1 MATSPRNSHR
11 RPQGRRPMPPEPSG
25 MSTGASRLS
34 GPERA
39 SDSGSR
45 YHLRD
50 LFTPLDTLLV
60 SGGDPRLALD
70 AGDRLNVYGCAAAPE
85 PEIWNFASST
95 ASTISQAAYDRVAL
109 AREELMHKCLFDEV
123 EVAFDSRCEDMRN
136 ELRGHL
142 QLPPRVEIVFSPSG
156 TDSQLHA
163 LFLARAVL
171 GAPPVTI
178 VVGADQTGS
187 GTIHTARGHHFSSM
201 TASGLAVRKDGAVAG
216 LAGASLALPLLE
228 PGPAIVMRGDADA
241 AVLRAVEATI
251 AQGAPVLLQIMD
263 ASKLGWRAPSAACLD
278 EIARRWPR
286 KVQIVVDAC
295 QARLGRRRLRSYLD
309 RGYMVLISGSKFFG
323 GPAFSGA
330 LLVPKGLSRSLD
342 RIEGIAPG
350 IFDYAGRC
358 DWPMAWTMLRSRF
371 ERRPNFGQWLR
382 WEAALA
388 EIGGYY
394 AVPGAFRAKMLAEL
408 AAGIDSMIALSPS
421 LRSVPTATNTVDA
434 DDEEFAQTTIFPFML
449 LRGGKPVSTAE
460 TNAIHQALARD
471 MSEAFSG
478 TAADRQ
484 VAAQRCLIGQPVR
497 LERQDAAP
505 QAVLRLCVGARLV
518 TEAWSPDTAEAQRNV
533 QQILDRIAHVL
544 VKIELLLDRGAVAA
558 APVNSAFEV

>member
-1 MATSPRNSHR
+1 MSGGTSRWS
-11 RPQGRRPMPPEPSG
+11 E
-25 MSTGASRLS
+25 
-34 GPERA
+34 PERA
-39 SDSGSR
+39 SDGGSR
-45 YHLRD
+45 YRLRD

-70 AGDRLNVYGCAAAPE
+70 PEDRVNAYGCAASPE
-85 PEIWNFASST
+85 PEIWNFASAT
-95 ASTISQAAYDRVAL
+95 ASTISQAAYDRAAL

-123 EVAFDSRCEDMRN
+123 EVAFDARCEDMRD

-142 QLPPRVEIVFSPSG
+142 QLSPRVDVVFSPSG

-163 LFLARAVL
+163 LLLARTIF
-171 GAPPVTI
+171 GARPVTI

-201 TASGLAVRKDGAVAG
+201 TASGVAVRKDGAVPG
-216 LAGASLALPLLE
+216 LAGTSVALPLRE
-228 PGPAIVMRGDADA
+228 AAPGIAMRADADA
-241 AVLRAVEATI
+241 AVLHAVEATI

-263 ASKLGWRAPSAACLD
+263 CSKLGWRAPSAACLD

-309 RGYMVLISGSKFFG
+309 RGYMVLMSGSKFFG

-342 RIEGIAPG
+342 RGKGIAPG

-358 DWPMAWTMLRSRF
+358 DWPVAWTALRSRF

-382 WEAALA
+382 WEAALG
-388 EIGGYY
+388 EIGSYY
-394 AVPGAFRAKMLAEL
+394 AVPAVFRAEMLAEL

-421 LRSVPTATNTVDA
+421 LRSVPTAINMGDA
-434 DDEEFAQTTIFPFML
+434 DDEEFAQATIFPFTL
-449 LRGGKPVSTAE
+449 LRDGKPVSIAE
-460 TNAIHQALARD
+460 TRAVHRALARD
-471 MSEAFSG
+471 MSEEISG
-478 TAADRQ
+478 STADRE
-484 VAAQRCLIGQPVR
+484 VAAQRGLIGQPVR
-497 LERQDAAP
+497 LERQDETP

-518 TEAWSPDTAEAQRNV
+518 TEAWSPDMAKARRNV
-533 QQILDRIAHVL
+533 QQALDRIAHVL
-544 VKIELLLDRGAVAA
+544 VKIELLLDRGAAA
-558 APVNSAFEV
+558 TVPVKSAFEV

>member
-1 MATSPRNSHR
+1 
-11 RPQGRRPMPPEPSG
+11 
-25 MSTGASRLS
+25 MSAGTSRLS
-34 GPERA
+34 ETERA
-39 SDSGSR
+39 SDGGSR
-45 YHLRD
+45 YRLRD

-70 AGDRLNVYGCAAAPE
+70 PRERVSAYGCAALPE

-95 ASTISQAAYDRVAL
+95 ASTISQAAYDRAAR

-123 EVAFDSRCEDMRN
+123 EIAFDARCEDMRD

-142 QLPPRVEIVFSPSG
+142 QLSPRVDVVFSPSG

-178 VVGADQTGS
+178 VVGAEQTGS
-187 GTIHTARGHHFSSM
+187 GTAHTARGHHFGAM
-201 TASGLAVRKDGAVAG
+201 TASGVAVRKDGAVAG
-216 LAGASLALPLLE
+216 LAGASLALPLCE
-228 PGPAIVMRGDADA
+228 GAPGIAMRADADA
-241 AVLRAVEATI
+241 AVLHAVETTI

-263 ASKLGWRAPSAACLD
+263 SSKLGWRAPSAACLE

-295 QARLGRRRLRSYLD
+295 QARLGRRRLRAYLD
-309 RGYMVLISGSKFFG
+309 RGYMVLMTGSKFFG

-342 RIEGIAPG
+342 RVQGIAPG

-358 DWPMAWTMLRSRF
+358 DWPMAWTALRSRF

-388 EIGGYY
+388 EIGSYY
-394 AVPGAFRAKMLAEL
+394 AVPGAFRAAMLAEL

-421 LRSVPTATNTVDA
+421 LRAVPAALHTAGV
-434 DDEEFAQTTIFPFML
+434 DDEEFAHATIFPFTL
-449 LRGGKPVSTAE
+449 LRDGKPVSIAE
-460 TNAIHQALARD
+460 TAAVHRALVRD
-471 MSEAFSG
+471 MSEEVSG
-478 TAADRQ
+478 SAADRD

-497 LERQDAAP
+497 LGRQDETP

-518 TEAWSPDTAEAQRNV
+518 TEAWSPDRTEAQRNV
-533 QQILDRIAHVL
+533 QHVLDRIAHVL
-544 VKIELLLDRGAVAA
+544 VKIELLLDRGAAVA
-558 APVNSAFEV
+558 APVKSAFEV

>member
-1 MATSPRNSHR
+1 M
-11 RPQGRRPMPPEPSG
+11 RPETFG

-34 GPERA
+34 GAERA
-39 SDSGSR
+39 SDGGSR
-45 YHLRD
+45 YRLRD

-70 AGDRLNVYGCAAAPE
+70 AADRLNVYGCAAAPE

-109 AREELMHKCLFDEV
+109 AREELVHKCLFDEV
-123 EVAFDSRCEDMRN
+123 EVAFDSRCEDMRT

-163 LFLARAVL
+163 LFLARAAL

-187 GTIHTARGHHFSSM
+187 GTIHTARGHHFSSI
-201 TASGLAVRKDGAVAG
+201 TASGVAARKDGAVAG
-216 LAGASLALPLLE
+216 LAGASVALPLLE
-228 PGPAIVMRGDADA
+228 AGPAPAMRGDADA
-241 AVLRAVEATI
+241 AVLRAVEANI

-309 RGYMVLISGSKFFG
+309 RGYMVLITGSKFYG

-330 LLVPKGLSRSLD
+330 LLVPESLSRTLD
-342 RIEGIAPG
+342 RAEGIAPG

-358 DWPMAWTMLRSRF
+358 DWPMAWTKLRSRF

-394 AVPGAFRAKMLAEL
+394 AVPAAFRAKVFADL

-421 LRSVPTATNTVDA
+421 LRSVATATGTADA
-434 DDEEFAQTTIFPFML
+434 DDGEFAQTTIFPFML
-449 LRGGKPVSTAE
+449 LRGGKPVSIAE

-471 MSEAFSG
+471 MSQAIGG

-505 QAVLRLCVGARLV
+505 QVVLRLCVGARIV
-518 TEAWSPDTAEAQRNV
+518 TEAWSPDPAEAQRNV
-533 QQILDRIAHVL
+533 QQVLDRIAHVL

>member
-1 MATSPRNSHR
+1 
-11 RPQGRRPMPPEPSG
+11 
-25 MSTGASRLS
+25 MSAGASGLS
-34 GPERA
+34 VPERTF
-39 SDSGSR
+39 DGGSR
-45 YHLRD
+45 YRLRD

-70 AGDRLNVYGCAAAPE
+70 AGDCVNAYGCAASPE

-95 ASTISQAAYDRVAL
+95 ASTISQFAYDRAAL
-109 AREELMHKCLFDEV
+109 AREELMHRCLFDEV
-123 EVAFDSRCEDMRN
+123 EIAFDARCEDMRE

-142 QLPPRVEIVFSPSG
+142 QLSPRVDVVFSPSG

-187 GTIHTARGHHFSSM
+187 GTAHTARGHHFSSM

-216 LAGASLALPLLE
+216 LAGASVPLPLLRA
-228 PGPAIVMRGDADA
+228 GRGIAMRDDTDA
-241 AVLRAVEATI
+241 AVLEAIEATI
-251 AQGAPVLLQIMD
+251 AQGALVLLQIMD
-263 ASKLGWRAPSAACLD
+263 SSKLGWRAPSAVCLD

-286 KVQIVVDAC
+286 KVQVVVDAC

-309 RGYMVLISGSKFFG
+309 RGYMVLITGSKFFG

-330 LLVPKGLSRSLD
+330 LLVPKGFSRSFD

-350 IFDYAGRC
+350 FFDYAGRC
-358 DWPMAWTMLRSRF
+358 DWPMAWTALRSRF

-388 EIGGYY
+388 EIGSYY
-394 AVPGAFRAKMLAEL
+394 AVPGAFRVRALAEL
-408 AAGIDSMIALSPS
+408 AAGIASMIALSPS
-421 LRSVPTATNTVDA
+421 LQPVPMATEKTAG
-434 DDEEFAQTTIFPFML
+434 DDEEFAHATIFPFML
-449 LRGGKPVSTAE
+449 LRDGEPVSMAE
-460 TNAIHQALARD
+460 TGAVHRALRRD
-471 MSEAFSG
+471 MNEISG
-478 TAADRQ
+478 SAADRE
-484 VAAQRCLIGQPVR
+484 VAVQRSLIGQPVR
-497 LERQDAAP
+497 LERQDDAP

-518 TEAWSPDTAEAQRNV
+518 TEAWSPDMAQARRNV
-533 QQILDRIAHVL
+533 QHLLDRIAHVL
-544 VKIELLLDRGAVAA
+544 VKIELLLDRGAAA
-558 APVNSAFEV
+558 TAPEKSAFEV

>member
-1 MATSPRNSHR
+1 
-11 RPQGRRPMPPEPSG
+11 
-25 MSTGASRLS
+25 MSAGASRLS
-34 GPERA
+34 EPDRA
-39 SDSGSR
+39 SDGSR
-45 YHLRD
+45 YRLRD

-70 AGDRLNVYGCAAAPE
+70 AGDRVNGYGCAASPE

-95 ASTISQAAYDRVAL
+95 ASTISQAAYDRAAL

-123 EVAFDSRCEDMRN
+123 EIAFDARCEDMRD

-142 QLPPRVEIVFSPSG
+142 QLPPRVDVVFSPSG

-171 GAPPVTI
+171 GARPVTI

-187 GTIHTARGHHFSSM
+187 GTAHSARGHHFSSM
-201 TASGLAVRKDGAVAG
+201 TASGFAVRKDGAVAG
-216 LAGASLALPLLE
+216 LAGASVALPLLE
-228 PGPAIVMRGDADA
+228 TAPGIAMRADADA
-241 AVLRAVEATI
+241 AVLHAIDTTI
-251 AQGAPVLLQIMD
+251 LQGAPVLLQIMD
-263 ASKLGWRAPSAACLD
+263 CSKLGWRAPSAACLD

-309 RGYMVLISGSKFFG
+309 RGYMVLMSGSKFFG

-330 LLVPKGLSRSLD
+330 LLVPKGLSRSID
-342 RIEGIAPG
+342 RVEGIAPG

-358 DWPMAWTMLRSRF
+358 DWPMGWTALRSRF
-371 ERRPNFGQWLR
+371 DRRPNFGQWLR

-388 EIGGYY
+388 EIGSYY
-394 AVPGAFRAKMLAEL
+394 AVSGAFRAKVLAEL
-408 AAGIDSMIALSPS
+408 AAGIDGMIALSPS
-421 LRSVPTATNTVDA
+421 LRSVPATTRTASV

-449 LRGGKPVSTAE
+449 LRGGKPVSIAE
-460 TNAIHQALARD
+460 TSAIHRAMARD
-471 MSEAFSG
+471 MNEEISG
-478 TAADRQ
+478 SAADRQ
-484 VAAQRCLIGQPVR
+484 VAALRCLIGQPVR
-497 LERQDAAP
+497 LERQDEAP
-505 QAVLRLCVGARLV
+505 QAVLRLCVGARHV
-518 TEAWSPDTAEAQRNV
+518 TEAWSPDAAERQRNV
-533 QQILDRIAHVL
+533 QHVLDRIAHVL

-558 APVNSAFEV
+558 VPVNSAFEV

>member
-1 MATSPRNSHR
+1 MR
-11 RPQGRRPMPPEPSG
+11 REPSG
-25 MSTGASRLS
+25 MSAGASRLS
-34 GPERA
+34 GEERA
-39 SDSGSR
+39 SDGGSR
-45 YHLRD
+45 YRLRD

-60 SGGDPRLALD
+60 SGGDPRLAID
-70 AGDRLNVYGCAAAPE
+70 PSDRLNGYGCAASPE

-95 ASTISQAAYDRVAL
+95 ASTISQAAYDRAAL

-123 EVAFDSRCEDMRN
+123 EVAFDARCEDMRH

-142 QLPPRVEIVFSPSG
+142 QLPPHVDVVFSPSG

-178 VVGADQTGS
+178 VIGADQTGS
-187 GTIHTARGHHFSSM
+187 GTIHTARGHHFSSI
-201 TASGLAVRKDGAVAG
+201 TASGSAVRKDGAVAG

-228 PGPAIVMRGDADA
+228 IGPGIAMRADADA
-241 AVLRAVEATI
+241 AVLHAVEVTI

-263 ASKLGWRAPSAACLD
+263 SSKLGWRAPSAACLD

-309 RGYMVLISGSKFFG
+309 RGYMVLMTGSKFFG

-350 IFDYAGRC
+350 ILDYAGRC
-358 DWPMAWTMLRSRF
+358 DWPMAWPALRARF
-371 ERRPNFGQWLR
+371 DRRPNFGQWLR

-394 AVPGAFRAKMLAEL
+394 AVPGAFRAKVLTEL

-421 LRSVPTATNTVDA
+421 LRSVPAATTTAGA

-449 LRGGKPVSTAE
+449 LRDGKPVSTAE
-460 TNAIHQALARD
+460 TCAVHRAMARD
-471 MSEAFSG
+471 MNEAIAGS
-478 TAADRQ
+478 AADRQ

-497 LERQDAAP
+497 LERQDGAP

-518 TEAWSPDTAEAQRNV
+518 TEAWSPDAAEARRNV
-533 QQILDRIAHVL
+533 QHVLDRIAHVL

-558 APVNSAFEV
+558 VPVNSAFEV

>member
-1 MATSPRNSHR
+1 
-11 RPQGRRPMPPEPSG
+11 
-25 MSTGASRLS
+25 MSAGASRLS
-34 GPERA
+34 GQEPVA
-39 SDSGSR
+39 DGGSR
-45 YHLRD
+45 YRLRD

-70 AGDRLNVYGCAAAPE
+70 PRGRVNGYGCAASPE

-95 ASTISQAAYDRVAL
+95 ASTISQAAYDRAAL

-123 EVAFDSRCEDMRN
+123 EIAFDARCEDMRD

-142 QLPPRVEIVFSPSG
+142 QLSARVDIVFSPSG

-171 GAPPVTI
+171 GVPPVTI

-216 LAGASLALPLLE
+216 LAGASVALPLLG
-228 PGPAIVMRGDADA
+228 PTPAIAMRADIDA
-241 AVLRAVEATI
+241 AVLRAIETTI

-263 ASKLGWRAPSAACLD
+263 ASKLGWRAPSEACLD

-309 RGYMVLISGSKFFG
+309 RGYLVLMSGSKFFG

-330 LLVPKGLSRSLD
+330 VLVPKGFSRSLD
-342 RIEGIAPG
+342 RVEGIAPG

-358 DWPMAWTMLRSRF
+358 DWPVAWTALRSRF

-388 EIGGYY
+388 EIGRYY
-394 AVPGAFRAKMLAEL
+394 AAPGAFRTEVLAEL

-421 LRSVPTATNTVDA
+421 LRPVPSAVGTAGA
-434 DDEEFAQTTIFPFML
+434 DDEEFAQTTIFPFIL
-449 LRGGKPVSTAE
+449 LRDGKPVSIAE
-460 TNAIHQALARD
+460 TAAVHRALARD
-471 MSEAFSG
+471 MNEVIGGS
-478 TAADRQ
+478 AADRQ
-484 VAAQRCLIGQPVR
+484 VAVQRCLLGQPVR
-497 LERQDAAP
+497 LERQDEAP
-505 QAVLRLCVGARLV
+505 LAVLRLCVGARLV
-518 TEAWSPDTAEAQRNV
+518 TEAWSPDIAQAQRNV
-533 QQILDRIAHVL
+533 QEILDRIAHVL
-544 VKIELLLDRGAVAA
+544 VKIELLLDRGAAA
-558 APVNSAFEV
+558 AVPVNSAIEV

>member
-1 MATSPRNSHR
+1 
-11 RPQGRRPMPPEPSG
+11 
-25 MSTGASRLS
+25 MSIGASHPSVL
-34 GPERA
+34 ERA
-39 SDSGSR
+39 SDGGSR
-45 YHLRD
+45 YRLRD

-60 SGGDPRLALD
+60 SGGDPRLSLD
-70 AGDRLNVYGCAAAPE
+70 PKHRVNAYGCAPSPE

-95 ASTISQAAYDRVAL
+95 ASTISQAAYDRAAL

-123 EVAFDSRCEDMRN
+123 EVAFDARCEDMRD

-142 QLPPRVEIVFSPSG
+142 QLSPRVDIVFSPSG

-163 LFLARAVL
+163 LFLAHTAL

-187 GTIHTARGHHFSSM
+187 GTAYTARGRHFSSM

-216 LAGASLALPLLE
+216 LAGDSVALPLLGSA
-228 PGPAIVMRGDADA
+228 PGITMSTDADA

-263 ASKLGWRAPSAACLD
+263 TSKLGWRAPSPACLD

-286 KVQIVVDAC
+286 KVQVVVDAC

-309 RGYMVLISGSKFFG
+309 RGYMVLITGSKFFG

-330 LLVPKGLSRSLD
+330 LLVPKGMSRSLD
-342 RIEGIAPG
+342 RVGGIAPG
-350 IFDYAGRC
+350 FFDYAGRS
-358 DWPMAWTMLRSRF
+358 DWPKAWTALRSRF

-388 EIGGYY
+388 EIGSYY
-394 AVPGAFRAKMLAEL
+394 AVPGAFRARALAEL
-408 AAGIDSMIALSPS
+408 AGGIDSMIALSPS
-421 LRSVPTATNTVDA
+421 LQAVPTAVEKAGA
-434 DDEEFAQTTIFPFML
+434 DDEEFAQATIFPFTL
-449 LRGGKPVSTAE
+449 LRDGRPVSIAE
-460 TNAIHQALARD
+460 TGAVHRALAVD
-471 MSEAFSG
+471 MNDEISG
-478 TAADRQ
+478 SAADRQ

-497 LERQDAAP
+497 LERQDDAP
-505 QAVLRLCVGARLV
+505 RAVLRLCVGARLV
-518 TEAWSPDTAEAQRNV
+518 TEAWSADEAQARRNLQHV
-533 QQILDRIAHVL
+533 LDRVAHVL
-544 VKIELLLDRGAVAA
+544 VKIELLLDRAA
-558 APVNSAFEV
+558 TAPGMSVLEV

>member
-1 MATSPRNSHR
+1 
-11 RPQGRRPMPPEPSG
+11 
-25 MSTGASRLS
+25 MSAGASRLS
-34 GPERA
+34 DLDRA
-39 SDSGSR
+39 SDGSR
-45 YHLRD
+45 YRLRD

-70 AGDRLNVYGCAAAPE
+70 PTDRVNGYGCAASPE

-95 ASTISQAAYDRVAL
+95 ASTISQAAYDRAAL

-123 EVAFDSRCEDMRN
+123 EIAFDARCEDMRD

-142 QLPPRVEIVFSPSG
+142 QLPPRVDVVFSPSG

-171 GAPPVTI
+171 RAPPVTI

-201 TASGLAVRKDGAVAG
+201 TASGFAVRKDGAVAG

-228 PGPAIVMRGDADA
+228 TAPGIAMRADADA
-241 AVLRAVEATI
+241 AVLHAVEATI

-309 RGYMVLISGSKFFG
+309 RGYMVLMSGSKFFG

-342 RIEGIAPG
+342 RVEGVAPG

-358 DWPMAWTMLRSRF
+358 DWPMGWTALRSRF
-371 ERRPNFGQWLR
+371 DRRPNFGQWLR

-388 EIGGYY
+388 EIGSYY
-394 AVPGAFRAKMLAEL
+394 AVPGAFRARVLAEL

-421 LRSVPTATNTVDA
+421 LRAVPATRTAGM

-460 TNAIHQALARD
+460 TSAVHRAMARD
-471 MSEAFSG
+471 MNEEINGS
-478 TAADRQ
+478 AADRQ

-497 LERQDAAP
+497 LERQDEAT

-533 QQILDRIAHVL
+533 QRLLDRIAHVL

-558 APVNSAFEV
+558 RPVNSAFEV

>member
-1 MATSPRNSHR
+1 
-11 RPQGRRPMPPEPSG
+11 
-25 MSTGASRLS
+25 MSTGASRPS
-34 GPERA
+34 AEGRA
-39 SDSGSR
+39 SDGGSR

-70 AGDRLNVYGCAAAPE
+70 ATDRVNAYGCAASPE

-95 ASTISQAAYDRVAL
+95 ATTISQAAYDRAAL

-123 EVAFDSRCEDMRN
+123 EIAFDTRCEDMRE
-136 ELRGHL
+136 ELRCHL
-142 QLPPRVEIVFSPSG
+142 QLSPRVDIVFSPSG

-187 GTIHTARGHHFSSM
+187 GTVHTARGHHFSTM

-216 LAGASLALPLLE
+216 LAGDEIALPLLDTA
-228 PGPAIVMRGDADA
+228 PGIAMRSDADA
-241 AVLRAVEATI
+241 AVMRAVETSL
-251 AQGAPVLLQIMD
+251 AQGRCVFLQIMD
-263 ASKLGWRAPSAACLD
+263 SSKLGWRAPSAACLD

-286 KVQIVVDAC
+286 KVQVVVDAC
-295 QARLGRRRLRSYLD
+295 QARLGRRRLRAYLD
-309 RGYMVLISGSKFFG
+309 RGYMVLMTGSKFFG

-330 LLVPKGLSRSLD
+330 LLVPKGLSRSID
-342 RIEGIAPG
+342 RIGAIAPG
-350 IFDYAGRC
+350 IFGYAGRS
-358 DWPMAWTMLRSRF
+358 DWPMAWTALRSRF

-388 EIGGYY
+388 EIGSYY
-394 AVPGAFRAKMLAEL
+394 AVPGAFRAKVLAGL

-421 LRSVPTATNTVDA
+421 LRGVPNAAETADA
-434 DDEEFAQTTIFPFML
+434 DDEEFAATTIFPFTL
-449 LRGGKPVSTAE
+449 LRDGKPVSVAE
-460 TNAIHQALARD
+460 TGAVHRALAHD
-471 MSEAFSG
+471 MNEEISG
-478 TAADRQ
+478 SAADRQ
-484 VAAQRCLIGQPVR
+484 VAAQRCLVGQPVR
-497 LERQDAAP
+497 LERSDEAP

-518 TEAWSPDTAEAQRNV
+518 TEAWSADAAQAQRNLQHV
-533 QQILDRIAHVL
+533 LDRIAHVL
-544 VKIELLLDRGAVAA
+544 VKIELLLDRAA
-558 APVNSAFEV
+558 TAPGKFVLEV

>member
-1 MATSPRNSHR
+1 MR
-11 RPQGRRPMPPEPSG
+11 REPSG
-25 MSTGASRLS
+25 MSAGASRLS
-34 GPERA
+34 GQEPVP
-39 SDSGSR
+39 DGGSR
-45 YHLRD
+45 YRLRD

-70 AGDRLNVYGCAAAPE
+70 ASDRVNGYGCAASPE

-95 ASTISQAAYDRVAL
+95 ASTISQAAYDRAAL

-123 EVAFDSRCEDMRN
+123 EIAFDARCEDMRD

-142 QLPPRVEIVFSPSG
+142 QLSARVDIVFSPSG

-163 LFLARAVL
+163 LFLARVLL

-216 LAGASLALPLLE
+216 LAGASVALPLLGTA
-228 PGPAIVMRGDADA
+228 PGIAMRADIDA
-241 AVLRAVEATI
+241 AVVDAIEATI

-263 ASKLGWRAPSAACLD
+263 ASKLGWRAPSEACLD

-309 RGYMVLISGSKFFG
+309 RGYLVLMSGSKFFG

-330 LLVPKGLSRSLD
+330 VLVPKGLSRSLD
-342 RIEGIAPG
+342 RVERIAPG

-358 DWPMAWTMLRSRF
+358 DWPVAWTALRSRF

-388 EIGGYY
+388 EIGRYY
-394 AVPGAFRAKMLAEL
+394 AVPGAFRAGVLAGL

-421 LRSVPTATNTVDA
+421 LRPVPSAIGTAGA
-434 DDEEFAQTTIFPFML
+434 DDEEFAQATIFPFIL
-449 LRGGKPVSTAE
+449 LRDGKPVSIAE
-460 TNAIHQALARD
+460 TGAVHRALARD
-471 MSEAFSG
+471 MSEAIGGS
-478 TAADRQ
+478 AADRQ
-484 VAAQRCLIGQPVR
+484 VAVQRCLLGQPVR
-497 LERQDAAP
+497 LERQDEAP
-505 QAVLRLCVGARLV
+505 LAVLRLCVGARLV
-518 TEAWSPDTAEAQRNV
+518 TEAWSPDIAQAQRNV
-533 QQILDRIAHVL
+533 QDILDRIAHVL

-558 APVNSAFEV
+558 VPVNSAFEV

>member
-1 MATSPRNSHR
+1 
-11 RPQGRRPMPPEPSG
+11 
-25 MSTGASRLS
+25 MSAGASGLS
-34 GPERA
+34 VPERTF
-39 SDSGSR
+39 DGGSR
-45 YHLRD
+45 YRLRD

-70 AGDRLNVYGCAAAPE
+70 AGDRVNAYGCAASPE

-95 ASTISQAAYDRVAL
+95 ASTISQLAYDRAAL
-109 AREELMHKCLFDEV
+109 AREELMHRCLFDEV
-123 EVAFDSRCEDMRN
+123 EIAFDARCEDMRE

-142 QLPPRVEIVFSPSG
+142 QLSPRVDVVFSPSG

-187 GTIHTARGHHFSSM
+187 GTAHTARGHHFSSM

-216 LAGASLALPLLE
+216 IAGASVPLPLLRAE
-228 PGPAIVMRGDADA
+228 PGIAMRGDTDA
-241 AVLRAVEATI
+241 AVLEAIEATI

-263 ASKLGWRAPSAACLD
+263 SSKLGWRAPSVACLD

-286 KVQIVVDAC
+286 KVQVVVDAC

-309 RGYMVLISGSKFFG
+309 RGYMVLITGSKFFG

-330 LLVPKGLSRSLD
+330 LLVPKGFSRSLD

-350 IFDYAGRC
+350 FFDYAGRC
-358 DWPMAWTMLRSRF
+358 DWPMAWTALRSRF

-388 EIGGYY
+388 EIGSYY
-394 AVPGAFRAKMLAEL
+394 AVPGAFRVRALAEL
-408 AAGIDSMIALSPS
+408 AAGIASMIALSPS
-421 LRSVPTATNTVDA
+421 LQPVPTATEKTA
-434 DDEEFAQTTIFPFML
+434 GDDEGFAHATIFPFML
-449 LRGGKPVSTAE
+449 LRDGKPVSMAE
-460 TNAIHQALARD
+460 TGAVHRALRRD
-471 MSEAFSG
+471 MNDEISG
-478 TAADRQ
+478 SAADRQ
-484 VAAQRCLIGQPVR
+484 VAVQRSLIGQPVR
-497 LERQDAAP
+497 LERQDDAP
-505 QAVLRLCVGARLV
+505 QAVLHLCVGARLV
-518 TEAWSPDTAEAQRNV
+518 TEAWSPDMAQAQRNV
-533 QQILDRIAHVL
+533 QHLLDRIAHVV
-544 VKIELLLDRGAVAA
+544 VKIELLLDRGAAA
-558 APVNSAFEV
+558 TAPEKSAFEV

>member
-1 MATSPRNSHR
+1 M
-11 RPQGRRPMPPEPSG
+11 SG
-25 MSTGASRLS
+25 GASRWS
-34 GPERA
+34 EPEHA

-45 YHLRD
+45 YRLRD

-70 AGDRLNVYGCAAAPE
+70 PEDRVNAYGCAASPE

-95 ASTISQAAYDRVAL
+95 ASTISQAAYDRAAL

-123 EVAFDSRCEDMRN
+123 EVAFDARCEDMRD

-142 QLPPRVEIVFSPSG
+142 QLSPRVDVVFSPSG

-163 LFLARAVL
+163 LFLARTIL
-171 GAPPVTI
+171 GARPVTI

-201 TASGLAVRKDGAVAG
+201 TASGVAVRKDGAVAG
-216 LAGASLALPLLE
+216 LAGASLALPLRE
-228 PGPAIVMRGDADA
+228 AAPGIAMRADADA
-241 AVLRAVEATI
+241 AVLHAVEATI

-263 ASKLGWRAPSAACLD
+263 SSKLGWRAPSAACLD

-286 KVQIVVDAC
+286 EVQIIVDAC

-309 RGYMVLISGSKFFG
+309 RGYMVLITGSKFFG

-342 RIEGIAPG
+342 RGEGIAPG

-358 DWPMAWTMLRSRF
+358 DWPVAWTALRSRF

-388 EIGGYY
+388 EIGSYY
-394 AVPGAFRAKMLAEL
+394 AVPAVSRAEMLAEL
-408 AAGIDSMIALSPS
+408 GAGIDGMIALSPS
-421 LRSVPTATNTVDA
+421 LRSVPTPTAITTADA
-434 DDEEFAQTTIFPFML
+434 DDEEFAQATIFPFTL
-449 LRGGKPVSTAE
+449 LRDGKPVSIAE
-460 TNAIHQALARD
+460 TWAVHRALARD
-471 MSEAFSG
+471 MSDEISG
-478 TAADRQ
+478 STADRE
-484 VAAQRCLIGQPVR
+484 VAAQRCLVGQRVR
-497 LERQDAAP
+497 MEQQDETP

-518 TEAWSPDTAEAQRNV
+518 TEAWSPDTAKARRNV
-533 QQILDRIAHVL
+533 QHVLDRIAHVL
-544 VKIELLLDRGAVAA
+544 VKIELLLDRGAAA
-558 APVNSAFEV
+558 TVPVKSVFEV